1 MVFFL
6 TDLISE
12 TDTKTKQDTA
22 NDEHPNVLSKAIDKS
37 SGAKE
42 YATKEHREPPSEL
55 PRHGGSHQRRY

>member
-1 MVFFL
+1 M

-12 TDTKTKQDTA
+12 TDTKTEQDTA
-22 NDEHPNVLSKAIDKS
+22 DDEHPHALSKAIHEG

-55 PRHGGSHQRRY
+55 PRHGGSHQRRNERR